1 MHSDRAWSVC
11 RRLEEKRVETVPGSP
26 TYIDYWLEGACPTF
40 QNNETWCCCSMDTKV
55 AGTAGVFNNLF
66 CTPVSGCASDAHEQT
81 AKCIPNVEAS
91 LPQADESIPMEVIF
105 GVGGGVLFLVLVI
118 FAGVI
123 WFVRKDMVD
132 ILNAIRGKHK
142 KDGTHGKMSIT
153 PSASNSASSSSR
165 GAGGGG
171 SRVGFSSRDGN
182 SSKGL
187 LGQDDGWGVGGGA
200 GLAMVVVMDLA
211 SNHYPERWAG
221 QLRGRRRISTGT
233 TVDSEPGCVFVC
245 AVHERPC
252 WGATEEDEE
261 DEGDEEDKRMKRGWT

>member
-1 MHSDRAWSVC
+1 MRAAGRVLGTCPSPPLLLLLLLMHSDRAWSVC

-187 LGQDDGWGVGGGA
+187 LGQDDGWGVGGGRGA
-200 GLAMVVVMDLA
+200 GDGGGDGDGFGFEPLSRTMGRTA
-211 SNHYPERWAG
+211 AG
-221 QLRGRRRISTGT
+221 KT
-233 TVDSEPGCVFVC
+233 
-245 AVHERPC
+245 A
-252 WGATEEDEE
+252 
-261 DEGDEEDKRMKRGWT
+261 DKYRDDG